1 MNFSSILLEFLK
13 NHGSA
18 SIPGFGTFYLN
29 TITASLDQEGKNIL
43 PPGTAIAFKPSQ
55 SGNSDEFLKFISS
68 RKGVPMIDAELELKK
83 QVNYWNATLF
93 KEKKVRVENIGL
105 FYLEDSKMHFSAERT
120 ENLSP
125 DFYGLEEINISEIK
139 NHKSESQRSFQFSKY
154 FYWIVPLVLI
164 ISALTYL
171 GVSQPEMIFGKKSF
185 TPETPAKVL
194 PAVQKDTVKID
205 SLQSAAALVDSLKAD
220 SIKNMTAPVAAAP
233 KKWTSKKNYSKSKWK
248 KPRKQQNR

>member
-29 TITASLDQEGKNIL
+29 TINASLDQEGKNIL
-43 PPGTAIAFKPSQ
+43 PPGTEIAFKTSQ
-55 SGNSDEFLKFISS
+55 SGNSDEFLKFISAK
-68 RKGVPMIDAELELKK
+68 KGVPAIDAELEIKK

-139 NHKSESQRSFQFSKY
+139 NHKTGSGRSFQFSKS
-154 FYWIVPLVLI
+154 FYWIVPLLLI
-164 ISALTYL
+164 ISALTFF
-171 GVSQPEMIFGKKSF
+171 GVTQPEMIFGKKSF
-185 TPETPAKVL
+185 APKTPEKAIPVIK
-194 PAVQKDTVKID
+194 KDSAKID
-205 SLQSAAALVDSLKAD
+205 SLQSASALADSLKAD
-220 SIKNMTAPVAAAP
+220 SIKNTAASAAAAP

-248 KPRKQQNR
+248 KPRKHQNR